1 MYMYNESGSISFI
14 PDYEFLSGSPKK
26 KPHLIPPIV
35 KISVKICI
43 GQFIV
48 NEI

>member
-26 KPHLIPPIV
+26 KTPPYSSHRKNIREDMHWA
-35 KISVKICI
+35 IYC
-43 GQFIV
+43 
-48 NEI
+48 